1 MVNLALAALK
11 CAVTGGV
18 LLLLR
23 EMRWHARLS
32 AFYAGTGLLP
42 PRKRDVT
49 GGRSPPL
56 SNNSLTF

>member
-1 MVNLALAALK
+1 MMLVNLALAALK

-49 GGRSPPL
+49 GGRSPPPP
-56 SNNSLTF
+56 TIP